1 MLPAH
6 RMSVGG
12 VTLAI
17 LISVLAFAGATIAPT
32 NGDVPEFTGSI
43 GAAFARGSI
52 PIDIGEASSTE
63 LPVTPTEDIPPV
75 ITVPH
80 SRPPHESRIGR

>member
-1 MLPAH
+1 MLQAH

-32 NGDVPEFTGSI
+32 DGDVPEITGSI
-43 GAAFARGSI
+43 GAASARGSM
-52 PIDIGEASSTE
+52 PMDIGEASSTE
-63 LPVTPTEDIPPV
+63 LPVTPTEDVPPV
-75 ITVPH
+75 ITVPRN
-80 SRPPHESRIGR
+80 RPPDESQIGR